1 METEIKKG
9 KVDVSKEHFLLY
21 FNEIR
26 SKPYAKISKN
36 GDGFIIE
43 ITNIFRSYGMELA
56 KLEIK
61 RYLLESKEN
70 NPWEYAKYR
79 CRTIS
84 NVYADIR
91 WAYCE
96 GEKSND

>member
-1 METEIKKG
+1 MDKN
-9 KVDVSKEHFLLY
+9 FLKYLSTAPVLCTVWLS
-21 FNEIR
+21 FT
-26 SKPYAKISKN
+26 A
-36 GDGFIIE
+36 GFIIE

-56 KLEIK
+56 KMEIK

-84 NVYADIR
+84 NVYADIQ